1 MQTEINKIYSEQ
13 QINAELL
20 RLETKYQSIEN
31 LHQKLQIEKCA
42 NPEQVDDYMVW
53 KALSDETVTISEKII
68 LKTLDIYLMM
78 SPKRMEILDYLT
90 THSINSIKI
99 LAKELKRNYKNV
111 YDDVK
116 AMEEFGLVELI
127 NDGRNKRPV
136 TKIDTIRMMPDK
148 KTGLA

>member
-1 MQTEINKIYSEQ
+1 MQTEINKIYSDH
-13 QINAELL
+13 QIKAEIS
-20 RLETKYQSIEN
+20 RLEAKYTSLESLQ
-31 LHQKLQIEKCA
+31 QKLQIEKCS
-42 NPEQVDDYMVW
+42 NPQQVDDFMVW
-53 KALSDETVTISEKII
+53 KALCEEEVSITEKIV

-90 THSINSIKI
+90 NHSINSIKI

-116 AMEEFGLVELI
+116 AMEEFGLVELV

-136 TKIDTIRMMPDK
+136 TKIDTIKMVPDK
-148 KTGLA
+148 KIGIA

>member
-1 MQTEINKIYSEQ
+1 MQTEINKIYSDH
-13 QINAELL
+13 QIKAEIS
-20 RLETKYQSIEN
+20 RLEAKYTSLESLQ
-31 LHQKLQIEKCA
+31 QKLQIEKCS
-42 NPEQVDDYMVW
+42 NPQQVDDFMVW
-53 KALSDETVTISEKII
+53 KALCEEEVSISEKIV

-90 THSINSIKI
+90 NHSINSIKI

-116 AMEEFGLVELI
+116 AMEEFGLVELV

-136 TKIDTIRMMPDK
+136 TKIDTIKMVPDK
-148 KTGLA
+148 KIGIA